1 MTVFIDG
8 LRFEF
13 NMPQWQV
20 RRSSPC
26 SARDL
31 GVRLK
36 NTRNGLSKSFWTWHA
51 HFLAPLVRAIHPDFF
66 FRDFE
71 LIRYLGDALDSRQ
84 AKADTLD
91 FRDMDRKHWRMLH
104 SGLMIRV
111 SHRKAR
117 RLACQLLGKPEWTD
131 AAFPAQ
137 QGGSGA

>member
-1 MTVFIDG
+1 MASPPFKS
-8 LRFEF
+8 LFCERF
-13 NMPQWQV
+13 
-20 RRSSPC
+20 RCSPEEYEERAFQKFLY
-26 SARDL
+26 SHARL
-31 GVRLK
+31 
-36 NTRNGLSKSFWTWHA
+36 
-51 HFLAPLVRAIHPDFF
+51 LAPLVRAIHPDFF

-71 LIRYLGDALDSRQ
+71 FIRYLGDALDSRQ